1 MKEFATEMSENVS
14 ERRAES
20 KRNSDMM
27 IFYILGAMI
36 LVVCILCML
45 LLWQKTA
52 NRGRTGLKSE
62 TVTEVSDTVLAES
75 PEGSL
80 YELHE
85 SASGDTYE
93 NELSEYTEEEMIR
106 EQYMTDI
113 EYLSEKVEVLLKSMS
128 ETKETLE
135 QVVITQEENDVLK
148 EQVSEITNDI
158 TQLTI
163 QLQNAQKRIRE
174 LKESIT
180 VMNNETI
187 LVIQENIGEIEGQMS
202 DMDSDISNIYIKIEA
217 LKEMDA
223 ELQRKIDEIEK
234 NLKTS
239 AEQNMTNVTNQ
250 FSNMSDKMQQIEA
263 QLLQHSYDAGSNT
276 LYLYTN

>member
-1 MKEFATEMSENVS
+1 MKEFTTEVSENYN
-14 ERRAES
+14 ERRDDS
-20 KRNSDMM
+20 KKNIDMM

-36 LVVCILCML
+36 LVVCILCMFL
-45 LLWQKTA
+45 IWQKTA
-52 NRGRTGLKSE
+52 NRGKTGLKSE
-62 TVTEVSDTVLAES
+62 TYTEESDIILAES
-75 PEGSL
+75 PEGSIS
-80 YELHE
+80 ELHE
-85 SASGDTYE
+85 SISGDDYE

-106 EQYMTDI
+106 QQYLTDI

-202 DMDSDISNIYIKIEA
+202 DMDSDILNIYNKIDT
-217 LKEMDA
+217 LKTMDA
-223 ELQRKIDEIEK
+223 ELQKKIDEMEK

-239 AEQNMTNVTNQ
+239 AEQNMADVTNQ
-250 FSNMSDKMQQIEA
+250 FDSMSNKMHQIES
-263 QLLQHSYDAGSNT
+263 LLLRYRYEAESNT
-276 LYLYTN
+276 LYLYPN